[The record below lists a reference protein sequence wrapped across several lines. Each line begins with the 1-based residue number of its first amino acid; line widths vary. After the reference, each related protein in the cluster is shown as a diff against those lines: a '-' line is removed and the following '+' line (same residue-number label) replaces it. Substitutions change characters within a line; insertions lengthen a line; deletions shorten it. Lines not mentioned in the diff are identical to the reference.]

1 MLLLEATFLASK
13 SLEIET
19 LAGLN
24 KSTQPQFN
32 PIEAFFTLP
41 TNRICELAFARPANT
56 RQYNLLCY
64 NSSSFQRGGLL
75 PCLCPRRTPSTGY
88 FCFVLVLPRNELFT
102 RGLNSCKQTLD
113 KGTHSLLDLSSGISR
128 QKNNP
133 QGLQNHI
140 FWHRSLFSHPE
151 LSNGTSVALCPK
163 VPSYRDAKLK
173 HNLLFLHCKTFL
185 LWFLLQLKTD
195 TKGVFVSLNCF

>member
-1 MLLLEATFLASK
+1 MSWHLLALLIPDSTTSFATTAIVSREVSCSLVPGGHLPQVIFALFLFCPGTNYSP
-13 SLEIET
+13 EVWIPV
-19 LAGLN
+19 N
-24 KSTQPQFN
+24 K
-32 PIEAFFTLP
+32 L
-41 TNRICELAFARPANT
+41 
-56 RQYNLLCY
+56 YW
-64 NSSSFQRGGLL
+64 
-75 PCLCPRRTPSTGY
+75 
-88 FCFVLVLPRNELFT
+88 VH
-102 RGLNSCKQTLD
+102 LD
-113 KGTHSLLDLSSGISR
+113 KGTHSLLDHFSGISR

-185 LWFLLQLKTD
+185 LWFLLQLKPD
-195 TKGVFVSLNCF
+195 TKGIFVSLNCF